1 VGYFNFVHSIHFKNT
16 YYLTIGTKSS
26 YLFSLNILKMYIE
39 LQKESAKLKQLQF
52 VRKVCADCLIASD
65 CFIAQEV
72 SFLKIFPTV
81 TVY

>member
-1 VGYFNFVHSIHFKNT
+1 
-16 YYLTIGTKSS
+16 
-26 YLFSLNILKMYIE
+26 MYIE